1 VTWKLDYRIA
11 DLFIIFKKKFMNFKV
26 KTHNAIADT
35 GLTRLQEGNFSV
47 SDAQNDPDAIILRS
61 YKLPVDELNNSLKA
75 VARAGAGY
83 NNVPV
88 AECSEKGIVVFNTPG
103 ANANAVKEIV
113 LAGLLMSSRGIYAGA
128 NFVNEIDGIDSDDLK
143 AHIEAG
149 KKEFK
154 GRELKGATLGV
165 IGMGAIGAQVA
176 SMGVFLDMNVI
187 GYDPAIT
194 VEAAWK
200 LPNNVKR
207 TDNLKTIFANS
218 DYITLHVPAIE
229 ATKNLIDKPL
239 LSSCKPG
246 LKLINFAR
254 DEIVDSAAVIE
265 ALGTNQLGA
274 YVTDFADLNLIKR
287 AKKDGDVI
295 ILPHIG
301 ASTRQAEEN
310 CSIMAANQLKDF
322 LENGNIKNS
331 VNFPELVEERQ
342 SEFRITVA
350 NKNVAGMIGQITTI
364 LAENNLNIIDMVNKS
379 RDEIAYNVI
388 DIDTQPSEKVIEE
401 LKSLENIINV
411 RAI

>member
-1 VTWKLDYRIA
+1 
-11 DLFIIFKKKFMNFKV
+11 MNFKV

-35 GLTRLQEGNFSV
+35 GLTRLKDGNFSV
-47 SDAQNDPDAIILRS
+47 SDSEKDPDAIILRS
-61 YKLPVDELNNSLKA
+61 YKLPVEELNDSLKA

-88 AECSEKGIVVFNTPG
+88 EECSEKGVVVFNTPG

-128 NFVNEIDGIDSDDLK
+128 NFVNKIDGVDSADLK
-143 AHIEAG
+143 AYIESG
-149 KKEFK
+149 KKDFK
-154 GRELKGATLGV
+154 GRELKGAMLGV
-165 IGMGAIGAQVA
+165 VGMGAIGAQVA
-176 SMGVFLDMNVI
+176 GMGVFLDMEVI

-207 TDNLKTIFANS
+207 TDNLKNILANS
-218 DYITLHVPAIE
+218 DYVTLHVPAVE
-229 ATKNLIDKPL
+229 ATRNLIDKSML
-239 LSSCKPG
+239 EACKPG

-254 DEIVDSAAVIE
+254 DEIVDSSAVIG
-265 ALGTNQLGA
+265 ALDSGQLGA
-274 YVTDFADLNLIKR
+274 YVTDFADLTLIDR
-287 AKKDGDVI
+287 AKKFGDVI

-310 CSIMAANQLKDF
+310 CSVMAADQLKDY

-331 VNFPELVEERQ
+331 VNFPELIEERQ
-342 SEFRITVA
+342 SDFRLTLS

-364 LAENNLNIIDMVNKS
+364 LAKNNINIVEMINKS

-388 DIDTQPSEKVIEE
+388 DLESEPSKKVIADLEA
-401 LKSLENIINV
+401 LENVINV

>member
-1 VTWKLDYRIA
+1 
-11 DLFIIFKKKFMNFKV
+11 MNFKV

-35 GLTRLQEGNFSV
+35 GLTRLKDGNFSV
-47 SDAQNDPDAIILRS
+47 SDSEKDPDAIILRS
-61 YKLPVDELNNSLKA
+61 YKLPVEELNNSLKA

-88 AECSEKGIVVFNTPG
+88 EECSEKGVVVFNTPG

-128 NFVNEIDGIDSDDLK
+128 NFVNKIDGVDSADLK
-143 AHIEAG
+143 AHIESG
-149 KKEFK
+149 KKDFK
-154 GRELKGATLGV
+154 GRELKGAMLGV
-165 IGMGAIGAQVA
+165 VGMGAIGAQVA
-176 SMGVFLDMNVI
+176 GMGVFLDMEVI

-207 TDNLKTIFANS
+207 TDNLKNILANS
-218 DYITLHVPAIE
+218 DYVTLHVPAVE
-229 ATKNLIDKPL
+229 ATRNLIDKSML
-239 LSSCKPG
+239 EACKPG

-254 DEIVDSAAVIE
+254 DEIVDSSAVIG
-265 ALGTNQLGA
+265 ALDSGQLGA
-274 YVTDFADLNLIKR
+274 YVTDFADLTLIER
-287 AKKDGDVI
+287 AKKFGDVI

-310 CSIMAANQLKDF
+310 CSVMAADQLKDY

-331 VNFPELVEERQ
+331 VNFPELIEERQ
-342 SEFRITVA
+342 SDFRLTLS

-364 LAENNLNIIDMVNKS
+364 LAENNINIVEMINKS

-388 DIDTQPSEKVIEE
+388 DLESEPSKKVIADLEA
-401 LKSLENIINV
+401 LENVINV

>member
-1 VTWKLDYRIA
+1 
-11 DLFIIFKKKFMNFKV
+11 MNFKV

-35 GLTRLQEGNFSV
+35 GLTRLKDGNFSV
-47 SDAQNDPDAIILRS
+47 SDSEKDPDAIILRS
-61 YKLPVDELNNSLKA
+61 YKLPVEELNDSLKA

-88 AECSEKGIVVFNTPG
+88 EECSEKGVVVFNTPG

-128 NFVNEIDGIDSDDLK
+128 NFVNKIDGVDSADLK
-143 AHIEAG
+143 AHIESG
-149 KKEFK
+149 KKDFK
-154 GRELKGATLGV
+154 GRELKGAMLGV
-165 IGMGAIGAQVA
+165 VGMGAIGAQVA
-176 SMGVFLDMNVI
+176 GMGVFLDMEVI

-207 TDNLKTIFANS
+207 TDNLKNILANS
-218 DYITLHVPAIE
+218 DYVTLHVPAVE
-229 ATKNLIDKPL
+229 ATRNLIDKSML
-239 LSSCKPG
+239 EACKPG

-254 DEIVDSAAVIE
+254 DEIVDSSAVIG
-265 ALGTNQLGA
+265 ALDSGQLGA
-274 YVTDFADLNLIKR
+274 YVTDFADLTLIER
-287 AKKDGDVI
+287 AKKFGDVI

-310 CSIMAANQLKDF
+310 CSVMAADQLKDY

-331 VNFPELVEERQ
+331 VNFPELIEERQ
-342 SEFRITVA
+342 SDFRLTLS

-364 LAENNLNIIDMVNKS
+364 LAKNNINIVEMINKS

-388 DIDTQPSEKVIEE
+388 DLESEPSKKVITDLEA
-401 LKSLENIINV
+401 LENVINV

>member
-1 VTWKLDYRIA
+1 
-11 DLFIIFKKKFMNFKV
+11 MNFKV

-35 GLTRLQEGNFSV
+35 GLTRLKDGNFSV
-47 SDAQNDPDAIILRS
+47 SDSEKDPDAIILRS
-61 YKLPVDELNNSLKA
+61 YKLPVEELNDSLKA
-75 VARAGAGY
+75 VARAGDGY

-88 AECSEKGIVVFNTPG
+88 EECSEKGVVVFNTPG

-128 NFVNEIDGIDSDDLK
+128 NFVNKIDGVDSADLK
-143 AHIEAG
+143 AHIESG
-149 KKEFK
+149 KKDFK
-154 GRELKGATLGV
+154 GRELKGAMLGV
-165 IGMGAIGAQVA
+165 VGMGAIGAQVA
-176 SMGVFLDMNVI
+176 GMGVFLDMEVI

-207 TDNLKTIFANS
+207 TDNLKNILANS
-218 DYITLHVPAIE
+218 DYVTLHVPAVE
-229 ATKNLIDKPL
+229 ATRNLIDKSML
-239 LSSCKPG
+239 EACKPG

-254 DEIVDSAAVIE
+254 DEIVDSSAVIG
-265 ALGTNQLGA
+265 ALESGQLGA
-274 YVTDFADLNLIKR
+274 YVTDFADLTLIDR
-287 AKKDGDVI
+287 AKKFGDVI

-310 CSIMAANQLKDF
+310 CSVMAADQLKDY

-331 VNFPELVEERQ
+331 VNFPELIEERQ
-342 SEFRITVA
+342 SDFRLTLS

-364 LAENNLNIIDMVNKS
+364 LAENSINIVEMINKS

-388 DIDTQPSEKVIEE
+388 DLESEPSKKVIAD
-401 LKSLENIINV
+401 LKALENVINV